1 MDKKIL
7 VEQIQKVINSF
18 KNEDKTFSFVGLIP
32 VYPNSDKTSY
42 ILSVSASWLEP
53 FTTNQSIAII
63 TKRLFDILDS
73 KTLKFINRVEIYDKN
88 DLQSISNDLI
98 LEDVIGYS
106 DFQNTLTAQ
115 RQLMTYSVQ

>member
-7 VEQIQKVINSF
+7 VEQIKRVINSF

-42 ILSVSASWLEP
+42 ILSVSANWLEP
-53 FTTNQSIAII
+53 FTTNQSITII

-73 KTLKFINRVEIYDKN
+73 KTLKFINRVEICDKN
-88 DLQSISNDLI
+88 DLQGISNDLI